1 MTLDPGEAEQAL
13 RTRLAEPLGLGVTE
27 AAESVIAV
35 ANANMADA
43 IRLIS
48 VRRGYDPREFA
59 LVCFGG
65 AGPLHGAALARELAI
80 PTVLVPPN
88 PGTTSALGCLLVD
101 IRHDFFT
108 LLLGTVDDIDAA
120 QVERE
125 FAQLE
130 EQAMERMRVEGVAPD
145 KVELQRTID
154 MRYAGQWRS
163 IAVPVDGEVMSL
175 EDLARTFEN
184 EHDREHSYRREGS
197 PIEVYRLEPAR
208 GRGDAEGRAG
218 PPRAAGLDAG
228 PHRSPARCT
237 SVAAMPV
244 ETSDLSSC
252 RRARRRELRG
262 PRRARAARLHGARA
276 AGLSAWRWTSG

>member
-1 MTLDPGEAEQAL
+1 M
-13 RTRLAEPLGLGVTE
+13 
-27 AAESVIAV
+27 IAV

-163 IAVPVDGEVMSL
+163 IAVPVDGEVTSL
-175 EDLARTFEN
+175 EDLARTFED

-197 PIEVYRLEPAR
+197 PIEVYRLNLRAVGATQKAELARHERQGSMPDPVARRACALR
-208 GRGDAEGRAG
+208 GRRCRGDLDL
-218 PPRAAGLDAG
+218 PPRR
-228 PHRSPARCT
+228 P
-237 SVAAMPV
+237 
-244 ETSDLSSC
+244 
-252 RRARRRELRG
+252 ARRRRASRG
-262 PRRARAARLHGARA
+262 PPCSSSSTPRCSSHRGA
-276 AGLSAWRWTSG
+276 AWRWTSG

>member
-1 MTLDPGEAEQAL
+1 
-13 RTRLAEPLGLGVTE
+13 
-27 AAESVIAV
+27 VIAV

-120 QVERE
+120 EVERE

-130 EQAMERMRVEGVAPD
+130 EQAGERMRVEGVAPD
-145 KVELQRTID
+145 QVELQRTID

-163 IAVPVDGEVMSL
+163 IAVPVDGEVTSL
-175 EDLARTFEN
+175 EALARTFEDQ
-184 EHDREHSYRREGS
+184 HDREHSYRRHGS
-197 PIEVYRLEPAR
+197 PIEIYRLNLRAVGATQKAELAR
-208 GRGDAEGRAG
+208 HERQGSMPDAIARRRVHFGGGD
-218 PPRAAGLDAG
+218 
-228 PHRSPARCT
+228 
-237 SVAAMPV
+237 PV
-244 ETSDLSSC
+244 ETPIY
-252 RRARRRELRG
+252 RRADVPAGASFEG
-262 PRRARAARLHGARA
+262 PAVLEQLDSTVLVPPGCRVEVDEWLNVRMTIEEAQ
-276 AGLSAWRWTSG
+276 